1 MIMGNDD
8 LLADGALSKIVKV
21 LKANPEIVLATR
33 AYGWFKENPNELCDT
48 VRHLTDDTLFQPG
61 LMPLNFSSVELEL
74 FQALLSMLKKQKNYR
89 VIYLM
94 GVYIIKCTLLV
105 C

>member
-1 MIMGNDD
+1 
-8 LLADGALSKIVKV
+8 
-21 LKANPEIVLATR
+21 
-33 AYGWFKENPNELCDT
+33 
-48 VRHLTDDTLFQPG
+48 
-61 LMPLNFSSVELEL
+61 MPLNFSSVELEL